1 MTRILIAT
9 TPVAGHVLPFV
20 PLARA
25 LVARGHDVRWYTGA
39 KYRAPAEASGARFEG
54 YRRAR
59 DIDDGR
65 FDLEFPERGRL
76 SGLAQLKFD
85 MKHVFIDAAPDQ
97 LLDIRAILQ
106 SSPADMV
113 IHDTTMLGALFHH
126 EQGGPP
132 SLCLGVTPLV
142 LSSGDTAPFG
152 LALEPRASFL
162 GRVRNR
168 LLNGVVEKL
177 AFRDVQEHWT
187 QTRARLDLPATGWWM
202 NHVTRATFYLQPTIP
217 SFEYPR
223 RGLAENVRFIGMM
236 PAEHSTHVP
245 RPDFWDEL
253 DGSRP
258 IVHVT
263 QGTLANAAPHLIGP
277 AVEALANEDV
287 LVVISTG
294 KRPPEQLG
302 LATVPKNVRVAP
314 FLSYPDLL
322 PKVSVMVTNG
332 GYGGVQT
339 ALRYGVPLVVA
350 GDSEDKPEVAARVS
364 WSGAGLN
371 LKTGRP
377 KPRALR
383 KAVHAILADPRYR
396 ARAQAL
402 AAEYASY
409 DALACTLSL
418 IETTVATPA
427 RAALRAMEP
436 GRSALR

>member
-9 TPVAGHVLPFV
+9 TPVAGHVMPFV

-25 LVARGHDVRWYTGA
+25 LVERGHDVRWYTGA
-39 KYRAPAEASGARFEG
+39 RYRAQVETSGGRFVG

-65 FDLEFPERGRL
+65 LDLEFPERGRL

-97 LLDIRAILQ
+97 LLDIRAMLQ
-106 SSPADMV
+106 SSPADIV
-113 IHDTTMLGALFHH
+113 IHDATMFGALFHH

-152 LALEPRASFL
+152 LALEPRTSSL
-162 GRVRNR
+162 GRLRNR
-168 LLNGVVEKL
+168 FLNAVVEKL
-177 AFRDVQEHWT
+177 AFRDVQEHWSR
-187 QTRARLDLPATGWWM
+187 TRARIDLPATGWWM
-202 NHVTRATFYLQPTIP
+202 NHVTRATLYLQPTIP

-223 RGLAENVRFIGMM
+223 RDLPGNVRFIGMM
-236 PAEHSTHVP
+236 PAERPAHVP

-263 QGTLANAAPHLIGP
+263 QGTLANAAPHLIRP
-277 AVEALANEDV
+277 ALEALANDDV
-287 LVVISTG
+287 LVIVSTG
-294 KRPPEQLG
+294 NRPPEQLG
-302 LATVPKNVRVAP
+302 LAAVPKNVRVAP
-314 FLSYPDLL
+314 YLSYPDLL
-322 PKVSVMVTNG
+322 PKLSVMVTNG

-364 WSGAGLN
+364 WSGAGIN

-383 KAVHAILADPRYR
+383 EAVHAVLADRRYR
-396 ARAQAL
+396 ARARAL
-402 AAEYASY
+402 AAEYSAY
-409 DALACTLSL
+409 DALSCTLAL
-418 IETTVATPA
+418 IETTLQMPA
-427 RAALRAMEP
+427 RDLGQHAPSRA
-436 GRSALR
+436 

>member
-9 TPVAGHVLPFV
+9 TPVAGHVTPFV

-25 LVARGHDVRWYTGA
+25 LVARGHDVRWYTGS
-39 KYRAPAEASGARFEG
+39 KYRPQAEASGARFVG
-54 YRRAR
+54 YERAR
-59 DIDDGR
+59 DIDDAT
-65 FDLEFPERGRL
+65 FELDFPERARL
-76 SGLAQLKFD
+76 RGLAQLKYD
-85 MKHVFIDAAPDQ
+85 LKHVFIDAAPDQ
-97 LLDIRAILQ
+97 LLDLRAILH
-106 SSPADMV
+106 SSPADIV
-113 IHDTTMLGALFHH
+113 IYDTTMLGALFHH

-132 SLCLGVTPLV
+132 SLCLGVTPLP

-152 LALEPRASFL
+152 LGLEPRPSFL
-162 GRVRNR
+162 GRLRNR
-168 LLNGVVEKL
+168 FLNGFVEKL
-177 AFRDVQEHWT
+177 AFRDVQKHWS

-202 NHVTRATFYLQPTIP
+202 NHITRATFYLQPTVP

-223 RGLAENVRFIGMM
+223 RELADNVHFIGLI
-236 PAEHSTHVP
+236 PAEHPTHVP

-263 QGTLANAAPHLIGP
+263 QGTVANTAPHLIGP
-277 AVEALANEDV
+277 ALEALAGEDV

-294 KRPPEQLG
+294 NRPPEQLG
-302 LATVPKNVRVAP
+302 LSVVPKNVRVAS
-314 FLSYPDLL
+314 FLSYPELL

-350 GDSEDKPEVAARVS
+350 GGSEDKPEVAARVS
-364 WSGAGLN
+364 WAGAGLN

-383 KAVHAILADPRYR
+383 QAVRTILGDPRYR
-396 ARAQAL
+396 TRAQAL
-402 AAEYASY
+402 ATEYSTY
-409 DALACTLSL
+409 DALARTVSL
-418 IETTVATPA
+418 IETTAATPA
-427 RAALRAMEP
+427 P
-436 GRSALR
+436 G

>member
-9 TPVAGHVLPFV
+9 TPVAGHVTPFV

-25 LVARGHDVRWYTGA
+25 LVARGHDVRWYTGT
-39 KYRAPAEASGARFEG
+39 KYRPQAEASGARFVPYE
-54 YRRAR
+54 RAR
-59 DIDDGR
+59 DIDDAR

-76 SGLAQLKFD
+76 RGLAQLKYD
-85 MKHVFIDAAPDQ
+85 LKRVFIDAAPDQ
-97 LLDIRAILQ
+97 LLDIRAILHG
-106 SSPADMV
+106 SPADIV

-132 SLCLGVTPLV
+132 SLCLGVVPLV

-152 LALEPRASFL
+152 LGLEPRASFL
-162 GRVRNR
+162 GRLRNR
-168 LLNGVVEKL
+168 FLNGFVEKV
-177 AFRDVQEHWT
+177 AFRDVQKHWNH
-187 QTRARLDLPATGWWM
+187 TRARLDLPATGWWM
-202 NHVTRATFYLQPTIP
+202 NHVTRATFYLQPTVP

-223 RGLAENVRFIGMM
+223 RELADNVRFIGMM
-236 PAEHSTHVP
+236 PAEHPTHVP
-245 RPDFWDEL
+245 RPDFWHEL

-263 QGTLANAAPHLIGP
+263 QGTVANTAPHLIGP
-277 AVEALANEDV
+277 ALEALANEDV

-294 KRPPEQLG
+294 NRPPEQLG
-302 LATVPKNVRVAP
+302 LGRVPKNTRVAS
-314 FLSYPDLL
+314 FLSYPELL

-377 KPRALR
+377 KPSVLR
-383 KAVHAILADPRYR
+383 QAVRAILTNPRYR
-396 ARAQAL
+396 SRAQAL
-402 AAEYASY
+402 AAEYSTY
-409 DALACTLSL
+409 DALARTVSL
-418 IETTVATPA
+418 IETTAAAT
-427 RAALRAMEP
+427 
-436 GRSALR
+436 